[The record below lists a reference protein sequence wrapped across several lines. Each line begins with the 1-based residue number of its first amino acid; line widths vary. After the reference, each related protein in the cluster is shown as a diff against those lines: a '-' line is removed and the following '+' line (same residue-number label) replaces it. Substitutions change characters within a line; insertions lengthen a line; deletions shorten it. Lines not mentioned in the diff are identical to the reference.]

1 MLNTENKHIEVPAH
15 IATNW
20 DSVVLLSLFPV
31 TEKAISAVIEITDK
45 VINESAMFAGSRNK
59 CRAKFE
65 RHSVVHAL
73 FRDGAVEAADNA

>member
-15 IATNW
+15 TATNW

-45 VINESAMFAGSRNK
+45 VINESAMFDGSSNK
-59 CRAKFE
+59 CRA
-65 RHSVVHAL
+65 A
-73 FRDGAVEAADNA
+73 